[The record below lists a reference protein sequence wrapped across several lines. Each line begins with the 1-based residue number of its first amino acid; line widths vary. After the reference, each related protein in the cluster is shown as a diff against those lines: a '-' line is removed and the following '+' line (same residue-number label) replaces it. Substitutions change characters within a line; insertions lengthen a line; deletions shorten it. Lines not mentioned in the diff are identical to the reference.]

1 MWINNVKPNLI
12 NTRHFIIIIITVA
25 HIIFLIIYIN
35 YGNEL
40 KMSHFKRKKTQK
52 LNFPGAYYGT

>member
-1 MWINNVKPNLI
+1 MKPNLI